1 MKKFIQT
8 SILSSIILLT
18 SEIIFAQQA
27 SEFDPK
33 FIKTPRYADLSAIT
47 AAITTPTQGMMVY
60 NIATASNW
68 YYDGSAWKNVSL
80 ALPYSQSKTLNSGDL
95 FSITNTS
102 ATVSNMATSI
112 RGEFSGAVSNLIGK
126 GIGVY
131 GRGIRTSGLGVAYG
145 VYGETVSDVGV
156 AGVTNTIFATGTG
169 VLGYSDSGY
178 GVNGNSNAGIGG
190 YFSSTSGYA
199 LITAN
204 GNVGIGVAAP
214 TAKLD
219 IQGSI
224 KIANGSQG
232 ANKILVSDANGL
244 ATWQT
249 ISSSSIAAPLSF
261 SVANSSPT
269 FSATNT
275 GNGRAGY
282 FSINNASNSASAL
295 YVESNSNGYGALNVR
310 STGGRAVVVEAT
322 NSIPLT
328 ASTASNSEVAQ
339 FVNEGAGRGLWI
351 YTTNSLNTSDML
363 ISEARSG
370 IGVWGISSSGTG
382 VNGVST
388 TGAGGVFSSTS
399 GYALITQSGNVG
411 IGTGA
416 PTAKLHVN
424 GFTKLGSNAPA
435 IKTVELT
442 ETTSPSNSGYSAGV
456 AHNLDATK
464 IIAVNVIVF
473 TDGLYIPPAYDDNL
487 QLKYNYYYNANTIT
501 IKNQASSCTSG
512 THICNKTAK
521 ILITYKE

>member
-8 SILSSIILLT
+8 SIVSSLILLT

-27 SEFDPK
+27 SELDPK
-33 FIKTPRYADLSAIT
+33 FIKTPRYADISAIT
-47 AAITTPTQGMMVY
+47 SAITTPTQGMMVY

-80 ALPYSQSKTLNSGDL
+80 ALPYSQSQTLNSGDL

-112 RGEFSGAVSNLIGK
+112 RGEFSGAVSNIVGK

-131 GRGIRTSGLGVAYG
+131 GRGVRTSGLGVAYG

-156 AGVTNTIFATGTG
+156 AGVTNTLFATGTG

-190 YFSSTSGYA
+190 YFSSASGYA

-232 ANKILVSDANGL
+232 ANKVLVSDANGL
-244 ATWQT
+244 GTWQT

-282 FSINNASNSASAL
+282 FSINNASNAASAL

-310 STGGRAVVVEAT
+310 STGGRAVVIEAT

-328 ASTASNSEVAQ
+328 ASTPSNSEVAQ
-339 FVNEGAGRGLWI
+339 FVNEGTGRGLWI
-351 YTTNSLNTSDML
+351 YTTNALNASDML

-370 IGVWGISSSGTG
+370 VGVIG
-382 VNGVST
+382 NAT
-388 TGAGGVFSSTS
+388 TGIGGKFSSTS
-399 GYALITQSGNVG
+399 GYALITESGNVG
-411 IGTGA
+411 IGTGT
-416 PTAKLHVN
+416 PTAKLHIN

-435 IKTVELT
+435 IKTVEFT
-442 ETTSPSNSGYSAGV
+442 ETTSSSNAGYSAGV

-464 IIAVNVIVF
+464 IIAVSVIVF

-487 QLKYNYYYNANTIT
+487 QLKYNYYYNASTIT
-501 IKNQASSCTSG
+501 IKNQASSCASG

>member
-8 SILSSIILLT
+8 SVLSSIFLLI
-18 SEIIFAQQA
+18 SIITFAQQA
-27 SEFDPK
+27 AEFDSK
-33 FIKTPRYADLSAIT
+33 FVKIPRYADFSAIT

-68 YYDGSAWKNVSL
+68 YYNGSTWANVSW
-80 ALPYSQSKTLNSGDL
+80 ALPYSQSQTLNSGDL

-102 ATVSNMATSI
+102 PTVSNMATSI
-112 RGEFSGAVSNLIGK
+112 RGEFNGAVSNIIGK

-131 GRGIRTSGLGVAYG
+131 GRGVRTSGLGVAYG

-156 AGVTNTIFATGTG
+156 AGVTNVIFATGTG

-232 ANKILVSDANGL
+232 ANKVLVSDANGL

-295 YVESNSNGYGALNVR
+295 YVESNSSGYGALNVR
-310 STGGRAVVVEAT
+310 STGGRAVVIEAT

-328 ASTASNSEVAQ
+328 ASTTSSSEVAQ
-339 FVNEGAGRGLWI
+339 FVSQGNGNGLWI
-351 YTTNSLNTSDML
+351 YSTNLSSTSDML
-363 ISEARSG
+363 ISEAKSGVGVIGSATTG
-370 IGVWGISSSGTG
+370 IGGKFAS
-382 VNGVST
+382 
-388 TGAGGVFSSTS
+388 AS
-399 GYALITQSGNVG
+399 GYALITESGNVG
-411 IGTGA
+411 IGTNT
-416 PTAKLHVN
+416 PTAKLHIN

-435 IKTVELT
+435 IKTVEFT
-442 ETTSPSNSGYSAGV
+442 ETTSSSNAGYSAGV

-464 IIAVNVIVF
+464 IIAVSVIVF

-487 QLKYNYYYNANTIT
+487 QLKYNYYYNASTIT
-501 IKNQASSCTSG
+501 IKNQASSCASG